1 MSWTIDFHPEARV
14 EILEAYDWYA
24 EQNRAAGD
32 AFFVEVDRVIDSI
45 AEAPQMWPRHIGG
58 THRCLLRRFPY
69 AVIYRA
75 LPECVEIV
83 AVAHQKRR
91 PGYWRGR

>member
-1 MSWTIDFHPEARV
+1 MTWAVEFHPEARA
-14 EILEAYDWYA
+14 EMLEAYDWYT
-24 EQNRAAGD
+24 EQNPTAGD
-32 AFFVEVDRVIDSI
+32 AFFVEVDRVMASI
-45 AEAPQMWPRHIGG
+45 AARPRTWPQHIEG

-69 AVIYRA
+69 SVIYRI
-75 LPECVEIV
+75 LEDRVEIV